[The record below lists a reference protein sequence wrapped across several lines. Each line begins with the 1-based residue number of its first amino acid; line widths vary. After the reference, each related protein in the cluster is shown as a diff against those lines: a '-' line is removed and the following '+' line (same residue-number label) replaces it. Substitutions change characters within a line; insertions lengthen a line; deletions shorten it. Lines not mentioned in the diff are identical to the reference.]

1 MRNFLEVSRPCRH
14 SEQSWPANR
23 RGLTVTCCMFIPA
36 FQKGQG
42 GAERKKRERRRRRKK
57 SGVGGTNTA
66 PPKSRSQHVTC
77 NVSQRH
83 VVHGAPSRRTHP
95 TPVFSP
101 PPPPLPPPKERKRAS
116 PAAARAPFAQPRS
129 PQGRILHTP
138 PSWFCSS
145 ASHFFHIVTHR
156 RCRPRRARAS
166 CPWPRRPASSRGRS
180 ARCVRTNP

>member
-101 PPPPLPPPKERKRAS
+101 PPPPLPPPQRAETCLPRGGARSLCPTPLPPRKDSPHAALLVLLFRFPFFPHRHSSSLPTSTRARFLPLAAS
-116 PAAARAPFAQPRS
+116 PSEQ
-129 PQGRILHTP
+129 
-138 PSWFCSS
+138 
-145 ASHFFHIVTHR
+145 
-156 RCRPRRARAS
+156 
-166 CPWPRRPASSRGRS
+166 
-180 ARCVRTNP
+180 